1 MFVKQGGKYRL
12 LALPAVYE
20 MHFNASAWHYK
31 IDGDV
36 LKIEA
41 GVPAHETY
49 ARLEISS
56 KLGRHYDLLLTNE
69 LAMGEAEYLHP
80 INLSF
85 DGESAILAFD
95 ESTMAGSRHPEYRFR
110 MEIETDGEWR
120 YSGDEVFF
128 EDGKTR
134 RHPLLCVEIEGAS
147 KFSCTIF
154 GLTTAQK
161 PAAKPIKEMKEEY
174 LALHRENTGG
184 FRLEMDP
191 ENKASREIEK
201 FNILVPWYLHNALI
215 HFAMPHG
222 LEQYGG
228 GAWGT
233 RDVCQGP
240 AELFTAFGRFDLIK
254 KIILKVY
261 ERQFHETGDW
271 PQWFMFDA
279 SAASRR
285 GQHPWRHHRL
295 APLSSRK
302 LRPYRRQEILKEV
315 IPYTTLTGKE
325 SIRKHPGAYKDNR
338 TISQFH
344 PRNSSFR
351 LRGRIGTTP
360 ALATG
365 AGRTED
371 DDGQFLDG
379 RSHSEA
385 LETFLFSCDEEEDL
399 RSWWKTSKD
408 YANTSLRTESPRVLY
423 KWTGRSAASSIR
435 AIR

>member
-1 MFVKQGGKYRL
+1 
-12 LALPAVYE
+12 
-20 MHFNASAWHYK
+20 
-31 IDGDV
+31 
-36 LKIEA
+36 
-41 GVPAHETY
+41 
-49 ARLEISS
+49 
-56 KLGRHYDLLLTNE
+56 
-69 LAMGEAEYLHP
+69 
-80 INLSF
+80 
-85 DGESAILAFD
+85 
-95 ESTMAGSRHPEYRFR
+95 
-110 MEIETDGEWR
+110 
-120 YSGDEVFF
+120 
-128 EDGKTR
+128 
-134 RHPLLCVEIEGAS
+134 
-147 KFSCTIF
+147 
-154 GLTTAQK
+154 
-161 PAAKPIKEMKEEY
+161 MKEEY

-279 SAASRR
+279 F
-285 GQHPWRHHRL
+285 RHIQADSSHGDIIVWPLYLL
-295 APLSSRK
+295 ANYMLHTGDR
-302 LRPYRRQEILKEV
+302 EILKEV

-325 SIRKHPGAYKDNR
+325 SIRKHQGHVKDNWER
-338 TISQFH
+338 
-344 PRNSSFR
+344 SSHSSPELIFPVTGR
-351 LRGRIGTTP
+351 LGRH
-360 ALATG
+360 AAAG

-379 RSHSEA
+379 RSHH
-385 LETFLFSCDEEEDL
+385 
-399 RSWWKTSKD
+399 
-408 YANTSLRTESPRVLY
+408 
-423 KWTGRSAASSIR
+423 
-435 AIR
+435 